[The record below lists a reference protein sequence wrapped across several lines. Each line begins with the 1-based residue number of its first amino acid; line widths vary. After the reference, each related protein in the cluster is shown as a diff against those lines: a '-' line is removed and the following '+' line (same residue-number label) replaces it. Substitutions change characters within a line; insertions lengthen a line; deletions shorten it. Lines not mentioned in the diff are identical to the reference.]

1 MLLIAVHRSNNA
13 TRYKMIGERRSN
25 SGQLLGRLGN
35 QVGNKE
41 LPSGNTETIVA
52 VVVDRPAADQVGKT
66 KVATLPRQKFRVS
79 VAKRVIR
86 LEPGTQVM
94 CTGVLRQRFWRS
106 AGGLG
111 SALEVEVRTLKR
123 ALQGR

>member
-13 TRYKMIGERRSN
+13 TRYKMIGECMSN
-25 SGQLLGRLGN
+25 SVELLGRLGN
-35 QVGNKE
+35 RVSQKE
-41 LPSGNTETIVA
+41 LPSEDIATIFA

-66 KVATLPRQKFRVS
+66 KVDTLPCQTFRVS
-79 VAKRVIR
+79 VAKRVLT
-86 LEPGTQVM
+86 LEPGTRVM
-94 CTGVLRQRFWRS
+94 CTDVLRRRFWKT

-123 ALQGR
+123 AR

>member
-13 TRYKMIGERRSN
+13 TRYKMIGECMSN
-25 SGQLLGRLGN
+25 SVELLGRLGN
-35 QVGNKE
+35 RVSQKE
-41 LPSGNTETIVA
+41 FPSEDIATIFA

-66 KVATLPRQKFRVS
+66 KVDTLPCQTFRVS
-79 VAKRVIR
+79 VAKRVLT
-86 LEPGTQVM
+86 LEPGTRVT
-94 CTGVLRQRFWRS
+94 CTGVLRRRFWKT

-123 ALQGR
+123 AR